1 MPLPP
6 TSTITGTSSGRR
18 PALTAGSLTA
28 TAMMAP
34 ALILIG
40 VFILIPAV
48 VAVIGSF
55 FDFSMTSA
63 NWTYVGGANYR
74 RAVTDPLFWLAIS
87 NNVFIVVGSVISQVG
102 GGAILAAILDRGIR
116 RGNVVYRTIIFMP
129 VVISSIAVAFV
140 WMLILDPNVGP
151 LNAVVKAL
159 GLPTPR
165 LGWLGDPSISLWM
178 LLLIA
183 AWQNVGFQMM
193 LILAGLQAI
202 PKEHYEAASLD
213 GARGLKAFWYI
224 TLPGIRN
231 VLVLATLITVIGGF
245 KVFDL
250 VFVTTGGGPANATQ
264 VLGTYTYTQAFA
276 FGNMGYANAM
286 AVVLLVTA
294 VLLGWLQVRLSRRA

>member
-1 MPLPP
+1 MAL
-6 TSTITGTSSGRR
+6 SSISAGTGADRR
-18 PALTAGSLTA
+18 AALSVGSA
-28 TAMMAP
+28 SAAAMMAP
-34 ALILIG
+34 ALILVG
-40 VFILIPAV
+40 VFILIPAA
-48 VAVIGSF
+48 VAVVGSF
-55 FDFSMTSA
+55 FDFGMTSA
-63 NWTYVGGANYR
+63 TWTYVGGANYK

-87 NNVFIVVGSVISQVG
+87 NNIFIVVGSVVSQVG

-116 RGNVVYRTIIFMP
+116 RGSVIYRTIIFMP

-151 LNAVVKAL
+151 LNAIVKAV
-159 GLPTPR
+159 GLSPPR
-165 LGWLGDPSISLWM
+165 LGWLGDPTISLWM

-250 VFVTTGGGPANATQ
+250 IFVTTGGGPANATQ
-264 VLGTYTYTQAFA
+264 VLGTYTYTQAFS

-294 VLLGWLQVRLSRRA
+294 VLLGWLQVRLSRRG

>member
-1 MPLPP
+1 MALQ
-6 TSTITGTSSGRR
+6 SVSASRR
-18 PALTAGSLTA
+18 PGRKPMLKAGSLSA
-28 TAMMAP
+28 MVMMAP
-34 ALILIG
+34 ALVLVG
-40 VFILIPAV
+40 TFILIPAA
-48 VAVIGSF
+48 VAVVGSF
-55 FDFSMTSA
+55 FSFGMTSSS
-63 NWTYVGGANYR
+63 WTFVGIANYGH
-74 RAVTDPLFWLAIS
+74 AVTDPLFWRAIS
-87 NNVFIVVGSVISQVG
+87 NNVFIAVGSVVSQVG
-102 GGAILAAILDRGIR
+102 GGAVLAALLDRGIK

-129 VVISSIAVAFV
+129 VVISSIAVSFV

-151 LNAVVKAL
+151 LNATVKLL
-159 GLPTPR
+159 GLVPPR

-202 PKEHYEAASLD
+202 PREHYEAAALD

-231 VLVLATLITVIGGF
+231 VLVLATLITVIGAF

-264 VLGTYTYTQAFA
+264 VLGTYTYTQAFS

-286 AVVLLVTA
+286 AVVLLA
-294 VLLGWLQVRLSRRA
+294 SAALLGWLQVRLSRRG

>member
-1 MPLPP
+1 
-6 TSTITGTSSGRR
+6 
-18 PALTAGSLTA
+18 
-28 TAMMAP
+28 MMAP

-63 NWTYVGGANYR
+63 NWTYVGGDNYR

-202 PKEHYEAASLD
+202 PREHYEAASLD

>member
-1 MPLPP
+1 MPFRATPNLAA
-6 TSTITGTSSGRR
+6 GRR
-18 PALTAGSLTA
+18 PAFTAGSLTA
-28 TAMMAP
+28 SAMMTP
-34 ALILIG
+34 ALILVG

-48 VAVIGSF
+48 VAVAGSF

-87 NNVFIVVGSVISQVG
+87 NNIFIVIGSVISQVG

-116 RGNVVYRTIIFMP
+116 RGSVVYRTIIFMP

-151 LNAVVKAL
+151 LNAIVKAL
-159 GLPTPR
+159 GLSPPR
-165 LGWLGDPSISLWM
+165 LGWLGDPAISLWM

-250 VFVTTGGGPANATQ
+250 IFVTTGGGPANATQ
-264 VLGTYTYTQAFA
+264 VLGTYTYTQAFS

-294 VLLGWLQVRLSRRA
+294 ALLGWLQVRLSRRA

>member
-1 MPLPP
+1 MRDLRQMHEMPHTPAA
-6 TSTITGTSSGRR
+6 GRVQR
-18 PALTAGSLTA
+18 CLIVCIDELLIEELTHLLA
-28 TAMMAP
+28 
-34 ALILIG
+34 
-40 VFILIPAV
+40 
-48 VAVIGSF
+48 
-55 FDFSMTSA
+55 
-63 NWTYVGGANYR
+63 R
-74 RAVTDPLFWLAIS
+74 REKEQRI
-87 NNVFIVVGSVISQVG
+87 
-102 GGAILAAILDRGIR
+102 
-116 RGNVVYRTIIFMP
+116 
-129 VVISSIAVAFV
+129 
-140 WMLILDPNVGP
+140 
-151 LNAVVKAL
+151 
-159 GLPTPR
+159 
-165 LGWLGDPSISLWM
+165 
-178 LLLIA
+178 LIA

-264 VLGTYTYTQAFA
+264 VLGTYTYTQAFS

-294 VLLGWLQVRLSRRA
+294 ALLGWLQVRLSRRG

>member
-1 MPLPP
+1 MKA
-6 TSTITGTSSGRR
+6 GTVSAS
-18 PALTAGSLTA
+18 
-28 TAMMAP
+28 AMMAP
-34 ALILIG
+34 ALILVG
-40 VFILIPAV
+40 VFILIPAI
-48 VAVIGSF
+48 VAVVGSF
-55 FDFSMTSA
+55 FDFSMTSSS
-63 NWTYVGGANYR
+63 WTYVGGANYR
-74 RAVTDPLFWLAIS
+74 RAVTDPLFWRAIS
-87 NNVFIVVGSVISQVG
+87 NNIFIVVGSVISQVG
-102 GGAILAAILDRGIR
+102 GGAIIAAILDRGIR
-116 RGNVVYRTIIFMP
+116 RGGVFYRTIIFMP

-159 GLPTPR
+159 GLPTPK

-264 VLGTYTYTQAFA
+264 VLGTYTYTQAFS

-294 VLLGWLQVRLSRRA
+294 VLLGWLQVRLSRRG

>member
-1 MPLPP
+1 MAFPP
-6 TSTITGTSSGRR
+6 MSTPVAAMKR
-18 PALTAGSLTA
+18 PALRADNVSA
-28 TAMMAP
+28 SAMMAP
-34 ALILIG
+34 ALILVG

-55 FDFSMTSA
+55 FDFSMTSSS
-63 NWTYVGGANYR
+63 WTFVGGANYR
-74 RAVTDPLFWLAIS
+74 HAATDPLFWLAIS
-87 NNVFIVVGSVISQVG
+87 NNIFIVIGSVISQVG

-116 RGNVVYRTIIFMP
+116 RGSVVYRTIIFMP

-151 LNAVVKAL
+151 LNAIVKTL
-159 GLPTPR
+159 GLTPPR

-202 PKEHYEAASLD
+202 PKENYEAASLD
-213 GARGLKAFWYI
+213 GARGLTAFWYI

-294 VLLGWLQVRLSRRA
+294 ALLGWLQVRLSHRA

>member
-1 MPLPP
+1 MAFQ
-6 TSTITGTSSGRR
+6 SISGPAGSPRR
-18 PALTAGSLTA
+18 PALKAGTISA

-34 ALILIG
+34 ALILVG
-40 VFILIPAV
+40 VFILIPAA
-48 VAVIGSF
+48 VAVVGSF
-55 FDFSMTSA
+55 FDFGMTSSS
-63 NWTYVGGANYR
+63 WTYVGGANYK
-74 RAVTDPLFWLAIS
+74 RAATDPLFWLAIS
-87 NNVFIVVGSVISQVG
+87 NNIFIVVGSVISQVG

-129 VVISSIAVAFV
+129 AVISSIAVAFV

-151 LNAVVKAL
+151 LNAAVKML
-159 GLPTPR
+159 GLTPPR
-165 LGWLGDPSISLWM
+165 LGWLGDPAISLWM

-264 VLGTYTYTQAFA
+264 VLGTYTYTQAFS
-276 FGNMGYANAM
+276 FGHMGYANAM

-294 VLLGWLQVRLSRRA
+294 ALLGWLQVRLSRRG

>member
-1 MPLPP
+1 MAFQSIPDSVGATRRSALKA
-6 TSTITGTSSGRR
+6 GAVSG
-18 PALTAGSLTA
+18 

-48 VAVIGSF
+48 VAVVGSF

-63 NWTYVGGANYR
+63 KWTFVGGANYR
-74 RAVTDPLFWLAIS
+74 RAATDPLFWLAIS
-87 NNVFIVVGSVISQVG
+87 NNIFIVVGSVISQVG

-116 RGNVVYRTIIFMP
+116 RGGVVYRTIIFMP

-151 LNAVVKAL
+151 LNAVVKML
-159 GLPTPR
+159 GLSPPR
-165 LGWLGDPSISLWM
+165 LGWLGDPAISLWM

-202 PKEHYEAASLD
+202 PKENYEAASLD

-294 VLLGWLQVRLSRRA
+294 ALLGWLQVRLSHRG

>member
-1 MPLPP
+1 MPFPP
-6 TSTITGTSSGRR
+6 TSLSAGRR
-18 PALTAGSLTA
+18 PALKAGTVSA

-34 ALILIG
+34 ALILVG
-40 VFILIPAV
+40 VFILIPAI

-102 GGAILAAILDRGIR
+102 GGAILAAILDRGIQ
-116 RGNVVYRTIIFMP
+116 RGGVFYRTIIFMP

-159 GLPTPR
+159 GLPTPK

-264 VLGTYTYTQAFA
+264 VLGTYTYTQAFS

-294 VLLGWLQVRLSRRA
+294 ALLGWLQVRLSRRG